1 MKIGFIGSGNMGG
14 AIARGIV
21 KSGVVPGKDVYLYD
35 VLPAASAQLADDIGG
50 TAVNTP
56 EELTSAAELF
66 VLAVKPVY
74 VKDALRACCK
84 GLAGKAVV
92 SIVAGLS
99 GAALA
104 KQLPEGT
111 RCLQT
116 MPNTPAMVNEGVTA
130 LC

>member
-66 VLAVKPVY
+66 VPTPDEGMFIPPSLA
-74 VKDALRACCK
+74 
-84 GLAGKAVV
+84 
-92 SIVAGLS
+92 
-99 GAALA
+99 
-104 KQLPEGT
+104 
-111 RCLQT
+111 
-116 MPNTPAMVNEGVTA
+116 
-130 LC
+130 